1 LVEGEPAA
9 GIGGGETTDAT
20 KAERRQSRVAATTDA
35 TTAERRQSRA
45 AATTDATMGDGGVAA
60 VEGGGDGGG
69 AGIGGGET
77 TDATTAEQRQS
88 RAATTAVAPRE
99 RERLGLGSGARL
111 GRGGD
116 A

>member
-20 KAERRQSRVAATTDA
+20 KAERRQSRVAA